1 MLHAL
6 LPRPDL
12 AALLLMLGIACVL
25 PGSDA
30 AAQPADELAGEAGVE
45 YFERHVRPVFA
56 ESCYGCHSDEATDLK
71 GGLRLDSMAGWQRGS
86 DSGPILDTANPDA
99 SLLLRVLRHDESVA
113 AMPPDQRLS
122 DEAIEKIRIWM
133 EAGAPGP
140 AENASGTGDSSPRYA
155 RHWSFQ
161 LPVTPPLAAV
171 RSSWGH
177 NRLDGLLEDHQLQK
191 GLRPAAAAEPAV
203 LVRRL
208 FQDLH
213 GLPPTFE
220 QVEAFVADPGPA
232 AFDQLVDQLL
242 ASPRFGERWTR
253 PWLDVARY
261 ADTKGYLFMEE
272 RNYKDAYRFRDWVI
286 HSFNEDLGYDEFLKY
301 QLAAD
306 RLAPDRSRDLAAMGF
321 LTLGRRFLNN
331 QHDIIDDRIDVVS
344 RGLMGLTVTCAR
356 CHSHK
361 FDPIPIEDYYSL
373 YGVFA
378 NSVEPGDEP
387 SPLRMVDRPE
397 PVSSVVFIRGNPGR
411 PGAEV
416 PRQFL
421 GFLAGSARK
430 PFANGSGRLDL
441 AEAIASE
448 ANPLTARVLVN
459 RVWGRLMGRYLVDT
473 PSDFGLRSDP
483 PELQALLDELAVSF
497 QSHDWSMKWL
507 VRSIVRSAAYRQSAQ
522 ADPAI
527 LEADPENRSCTRM
540 ERKRLDF
547 EGLRDNILAASG
559 QLRLETLG
567 GPSEDIAKAEGSTR
581 RSLYAFIDRQ
591 NLPGVFR
598 TFDMANP
605 DTHAPKRYE
614 TTVPQQALYLLN
626 SPFAWRASAALAQ
639 DVQAIE
645 GASEDRIRWLY
656 RRVLGRSPSA
666 DETARATEFLGSDAP
681 TEVRTHRWKELAQVL
696 LVCNEFAF
704 VD

>member
-1 MLHAL
+1 
-6 LPRPDL
+6 
-12 AALLLMLGIACVL
+12 MLGIACAL

-30 AAQPADELAGEAGVE
+30 AARPADELAGEAGVE

-56 ESCYGCHSDEATDLK
+56 ESCYGCHSDKATDLK
-71 GGLRLDSMAGWQRGS
+71 GGLRLDSRAGWQRGS

-161 LPVTPPLAAV
+161 LPVTPPLATV
-171 RSSWGH
+171 RSSWGR

-220 QVEAFVADPGPA
+220 QVEAFVADPGAA

-507 VRSIVRSAAYRQSAQ
+507 VRSIVRSAAYRQCAQ

-645 GASEDRIRWLY
+645 GGSEERIRWLY

-666 DETARATEFLGSDAP
+666 DETARATEFLGGDAP
-681 TEVRTHRWKELAQVL
+681 TEAKTHRWKELAQVL